1 MTLTHTYFKIYIL
14 LKNMIKIY
22 ISFKYGFEILVLFK
36 NRFKTSILI
45 LFKNRFEILNILS
58 IVVDSRWSQYFTNF
72 AKKFPFD
79 PPFNAACGDLCRNVG
94 QIIWLISCLGNSQVT
109 ASKLPKLPY

>member
-1 MTLTHTYFKIYIL
+1 MIPLNKMTLTHTYFKIYIL

-36 NRFKTSILI
+36 NRFKTSICI

-58 IVVDSRWSQYFTNF
+58 IVGEVNTLSIF
-72 AKKFPFD
+72 AKKNPFD
-79 PPFNAACGDLCRNVG
+79 TPLLVVTCVG
-94 QIIWLISCLGNSQVT
+94 TWVKSYG
-109 ASKLPKLPY
+109 